1 MVNIISLIPYILLAI
16 LAFGV
21 LIFVHELGHFS
32 LAKINGVIVEEFA
45 IGMGPKLFGFTKGE
59 TLYSIRIL
67 PIGGYVKM
75 LGENEDSENP
85 KAFNN
90 KNPLQRISIII
101 AGPLMNFI
109 VAIILF
115 VIITLSVGAI
125 RTLTVNSVLDNSPAK
140 EAGIIAG
147 DKIVRINGEKVNML
161 EELTEKLV
169 KSKGESVSVEVLRN
183 GDIVKFNIKPAK
195 GQENGDYY
203 LGVNMDIIKNPTL
216 FQAFDR
222 AVDQVNYMLKLIIGF
237 FGTLFQGKTDLNDVG
252 GPVSIIKVSV
262 AQAQMGILNLMYF
275 TAVMSVQLGFF
286 NIIPFPALDGGY
298 FLLYL
303 IELITRKKPN
313 PRVVQSLVTIGFLLL
328 MGLMVLVTLKD
339 IINPIKF

>member
-1 MVNIISLIPYILLAI
+1 MTNIISVLPYILLAI
-16 LAFGV
+16 IAFGM
-21 LIFVHELGHFS
+21 LIFLHELGHFT

-45 IGMGPKLFGFTKGE
+45 LGMGPKLIGFTRKD
-59 TLYSIRIL
+59 TLYSIRVL

-75 LGENEDSENP
+75 LGENEDSNNP

-90 KNPLQRISIII
+90 KSPLQRISIII

-109 VAIILF
+109 TAIILF
-115 VIITLSVGAI
+115 VVITLSVGTI
-125 RTLTVNSVLDNSPAK
+125 RTLTVDNVLDNSPAK
-140 EAGIIAG
+140 AAGIAVG
-147 DKIVRINGEKVNML
+147 DKIIKVNNKKINMV
-161 EELTEKLV
+161 EELTEKLI
-169 KSKGESVSVEVLRN
+169 KSKGQSVDVEVLRN
-183 GDIVKFNIKPAK
+183 GNVVNFNIIPAK
-195 GQENGDYY
+195 SEDGAYY
-203 LGVNMDIIKNPTL
+203 LGVNMGVIKNPTL
-216 FQAFDR
+216 FQALDNSIH
-222 AVDQVNYMLKLIIGF
+222 QLNYMLKLITGF

-262 AQAQMGILNLMYF
+262 AQAQAGILNLAYF

-298 FLLYL
+298 LLLYS

-313 PRVVQSLVTIGFLLL
+313 PKVVQSLVTIGFLLL